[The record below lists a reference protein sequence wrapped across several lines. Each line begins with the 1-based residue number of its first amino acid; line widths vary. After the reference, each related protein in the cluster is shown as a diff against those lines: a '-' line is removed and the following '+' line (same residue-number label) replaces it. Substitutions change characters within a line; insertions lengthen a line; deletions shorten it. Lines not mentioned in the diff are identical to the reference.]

1 MKKIIYIFI
10 FITLSNTK
18 IFTQYSVCMTVSP
31 TSNSTSGTVN
41 ITFTNTSG
49 ATKRLIDFNVNL
61 SASPNVTFVDDPDD
75 NVGVNGSTWGIAP
88 DANIVNN
95 GTSSFSVAYS
105 GASIGNTTFT
115 MSSAA
120 ITITS
125 SGAPIT
131 TPTPTVPNSCS
142 SVTISITLPLD
153 LLSFQAQTTSKN
165 NLLKWQTAN
174 EVNTQSFDIERS
186 ANGKNFEKVGNVKSV
201 GTAKGAYQFTDE
213 VPLSGINYYRLKMM
227 DIDGSF
233 TYSPVRSVVLGEGK
247 ATNVSIAPNPAKG
260 QVFVKLNADEAK
272 AITLVLVDVTGKTVL
287 TERKNLESGFNQ
299 LPLNVSNYPQGLYF
313 LKIVD
318 ANTTETHRLVIGN

>member
-1 MKKIIYIFI
+1 MKKIIFFSIAILLSSISAFAADYEMSISAVGTTGSGT
-10 FITLSNTK
+10 ITITFRNNTGASVNVTALSANIAANPSATL
-18 IFTQYSVCMTVSP
+18 TVGSGVS
-31 TSNSTSGTVN
+31 TNGAGRFAKVAAVDVAAGGSTSFTVN
-41 ITFTNTSG
+41 F
-49 ATKRLIDFNVNL
+49 
-61 SASPNVTFVDDPDD
+61 SA
-75 NVGVNGSTWGIAP
+75 A
-88 DANIVNN
+88 AA
-95 GTSSFSVAYS
+95 GTT
-105 GASIGNTTFT
+105 IFT
-115 MSSAA
+115 MSNIYAEVD
-120 ITITS
+120 
-125 SGAPIT
+125 GLDGT
-131 TPTPTVPNSCS
+131 TTVPPGSNTTN
-142 SVTISITLPLD
+142 VITLPLD
-153 LLSFQAQTTSKN
+153 LLSFQAQTTGKN

-186 ANGKNFEKVGNVKSV
+186 TNGKNFEKVGNVKSA
-201 GTAKGAYQFTDE
+201 GTAKGSYQFTDD

-260 QVFVKLNADEAK
+260 QVFVKLNADDAK

>member
-1 MKKIIYIFI
+1 MKQLLLFIIFSLLSFCVQGAPGCIQIALTSQTATQATFSFTLTGSGGVTDYT
-10 FITLSNTK
+10 ITIASGGVTVLDARYSSATERTLPYVVGTATINT
-18 IFTQYSVCMTVSP
+18 TASSVNFNAITTEVLDA
-31 TSNSTSGTVN
+31 TSGYDVGLCN
-41 ITFTNTSG
+41 S
-49 ATKRLIDFNVNL
+49 NV
-61 SASPNVTFVDDPDD
+61 V
-75 NVGVNGSTWGIAP
+75 
-88 DANIVNN
+88 
-95 GTSSFSVAYS
+95 
-105 GASIGNTTFT
+105 
-115 MSSAA
+115 
-120 ITITS
+120 
-125 SGAPIT
+125 
-131 TPTPTVPNSCS
+131 
-142 SVTISITLPLD
+142 LPLD
-153 LLSFQAQTTSKN
+153 LLSFQAQTTGKN

-186 ANGKNFEKVGNVKSV
+186 ANGKNFEKVGNVKSA

-213 VPLSGINYYRLKMM
+213 VPLNGVNYYRLKMM

-233 TYSPVRSVVLGEGK
+233 TYSPIRSVVLGEGK

-260 QVFVKLNADEAK
+260 QVFVKLNADDAK